1 MNLTDVTILIAQ
13 GTFVVIFVFALG
25 SFVAYKM
32 RGKSTPVYVERAK
45 VQVPYKESPVIIEED
60 YQISTHI
67 QSHTFGEPSV
77 SALTI
82 GRVEPP
88 KITSKTV
95 KISSS
100 RPAPRPASLTRYK
113 VVNYTFERQSQ
124 SVVERPN
131 INTNW
136 S

>member
-1 MNLTDVTILIAQ
+1 MNLTDVTLLIAQ
-13 GTFVVIFVFALG
+13 GTFVVIFLFALG

-32 RGKSTPVYVERAK
+32 RGKTTPVYLERAK
-45 VQVPYKESPVIIEED
+45 VQAPYKASPVIIEED
-60 YQISTHI
+60 YQFSTQI

-77 SALTI
+77 SALPI
-82 GRVEPP
+82 SRVEPP

-95 KISSS
+95 KITSTK
-100 RPAPRPASLTRYK
+100 PAPRPAPLTRYK

-124 SVVERPN
+124 RVVDRPN

>member
-1 MNLTDVTILIAQ
+1 MNLADVTILIAQ

-32 RGKSTPVYVERAK
+32 RGKSTPVYLERVK
-45 VQVPYKESPVIIEED
+45 VQVPYRESPVIIEED
-60 YQISTHI
+60 YQISTQI
-67 QSHTFGEPSV
+67 QPHTFGEPSV
-77 SALTI
+77 SALTV
-82 GRVEPP
+82 GRAEPP

-95 KISSS
+95 KISST
-100 RPAPRPASLTRYK
+100 RPAPKPAQLTRYK

-124 SVVERPN
+124 RVVDRPD